1 MSTSCKITDDEMR
14 YFQFKAKQLFLLRK
28 EDHEWNEFCKKKTCT
43 CCSCQVNVVPKTN
56 KEVGIQSSP
65 KQTLSSSEKNRNF
78 SQPPANRNLPQALNE
93 IKAKLERIDLALS
106 DMKEPAKEINISQQQ
121 TRTLKFPQVPV
132 DSDAAESVKSFINN
146 KRMQLIQNSLRM
158 SLQRLQRSAAIRN
171 VNPISDVKIKKKS
184 SGYFIPREL
193 EKQRAAA
200 RRAYLASLEKTA
212 KKPVLPVTV
221 KERINDKKGK
231 LKQELPKTVTKKK
244 TNVIVNKDEQKN
256 TLVASEEFA
265 DNKDENIENAVDD
278 IIDDLMGETVIVVN
292 KIKKLKNEKFSTALK
307 SIEVINDTEPKTVLI
322 SSETKNSEHSKW
334 ETIRQNLNTIKAQ
347 SEQRQINNIKQ
358 EVSKERTIVDMHNID
373 YDNTKSKWIMEERE
387 LILKKLEMDPNVA
400 KRISNFK
407 KDYWSYLE
415 RISRTKKGNF
425 NPWSLSNLIAESLLD
440 DCIHEIS
447 QELQDVPDSLI
458 TDIYNQE
465 FLQSV

>member
-1 MSTSCKITDDEMR
+1 
-14 YFQFKAKQLFLLRK
+14 
-28 EDHEWNEFCKKKTCT
+28 
-43 CCSCQVNVVPKTN
+43 
-56 KEVGIQSSP
+56 
-65 KQTLSSSEKNRNF
+65 
-78 SQPPANRNLPQALNE
+78 
-93 IKAKLERIDLALS
+93 
-106 DMKEPAKEINISQQQ
+106 
-121 TRTLKFPQVPV
+121 
-132 DSDAAESVKSFINN
+132 
-146 KRMQLIQNSLRM
+146 M
-158 SLQRLQRSAAIRN
+158 SLQRLQRSAVIRN
-171 VNPISDVKIKKKS
+171 VNPISDVKVKKKN

-212 KKPVLPVTV
+212 KKPVLPVSV

-244 TNVIVNKDEQKN
+244 TN
-256 TLVASEEFA
+256 
-265 DNKDENIENAVDD
+265 
-278 IIDDLMGETVIVVN
+278 
-292 KIKKLKNEKFSTALK
+292 
-307 SIEVINDTEPKTVLI
+307 VINDTEPKTVLI

-347 SEQRQINNIKQ
+347 SEQRQINNDKQ
-358 EVSKERTIVDMHNID
+358 EVSKERTFVDMHNID

-440 DCIHEIS
+440 DCIHEILK
-447 QELQDVPDSLI
+447 ELQDVPDSLI

-465 FLQSV
+465 FLQSI